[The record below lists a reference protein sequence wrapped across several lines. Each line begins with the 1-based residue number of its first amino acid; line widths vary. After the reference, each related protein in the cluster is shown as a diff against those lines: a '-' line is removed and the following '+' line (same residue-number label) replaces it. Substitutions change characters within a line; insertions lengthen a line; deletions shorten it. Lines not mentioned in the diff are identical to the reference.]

1 MAATC
6 PVGFGVAQLRGQ
18 ILATSLV
25 AAAGAAWTG
34 YRQPAFLLQLATAA
48 WLCN

>member
-1 MAATC
+1 MNAGARLARLALAA
-6 PVGFGVAQLRGQ
+6 AL
-18 ILATSLV
+18 I

-34 YRQPAFLLQLATAA
+34 YRQPAFLLHLATAA